1 MNKKQL
7 MIAITLILI
16 LSASG
21 CRSIYVGGSGKV
33 GDITGGG
40 GVNIPVP
47 ERK

>member
-7 MIAITLILI
+7 IIAIALTLILF
-16 LSASG
+16 SG

-33 GDITGGG
+33 GDVSGSG
-40 GVNIPVP
+40 GVSIPIP